1 MKDYNSIPFKN
12 KDIDR
17 LTRNT
22 TIITDSMIARPDT
35 KFKEVT
41 VKPSS
46 QQVSDYTTNAD
57 IETDAINADTK
68 ARLYV
73 MQGGTGKPRGDKYD
87 FEMVRGFGYEEDRN
101 RGRKDGKG
109 KKYNTLIS
117 SARAELEAAK
127 KENARVRGNK

>member
-12 KDIDR
+12 SAIDR
-17 LTRNT
+17 LTKNT
-22 TIITDSMIARPDT
+22 TIIPDSMTARPDT
-35 KFKEVT
+35 IFQEVT

-46 QQVSDYTTNAD
+46 QQVTDYTTKAD

-87 FEMVRGFGYEEDRN
+87 SEMVRGFGYEEDRN

-117 SARAELEAAK
+117 AARAELEAAK
-127 KENARVRGNK
+127 KENARVKRQ